1 MKRMEVKFMSK
12 QIKSIID
19 KYIKSNKEK
28 SNEVSLLVNISQLSH

>member
-12 QIKSIID
+12 QIKKIID
-19 KYIKSNKEK
+19 KYIKSKEQ